1 MSLILKPAPDFSAQ
15 ALLPNGTFKKV
26 SLGDYRGRYVLLF
39 FYPLDFTFVCPTEII
54 AFSDAADQFEKLGV
68 QILGASIDSEFTHLA
83 WVNTPR
89 KEGGLGNIKYPL
101 LSDLNRNIARD
112 YGVLLED
119 AGHAVRGV
127 FLIDKNG
134 IVMHETINAPP
145 IGRNVEEELRTV
157 KALQFFEKNG
167 EVCPANWHEGD
178 KGINADPKGKIAF
191 FEQTYK

>member
-1 MSLILKPAPDFSAQ
+1 MSLVLKSAPAFSAT

-26 SLGDYRGRYVLLF
+26 SLSDYRGRYVLLF

-54 AFSDAADQFEKLGV
+54 AFSEAAVEFEKLSV
-68 QILGASIDSEFTHLA
+68 QILGVSVDSEFTHLA

-89 KEGGLGNIKYPL
+89 KEGGLGSIAYPL
-101 LSDLNRNIARD
+101 LSDLNRTIAGN

-119 AGHAVRGV
+119 AGHSVRGI

-167 EVCPANWHEGD
+167 EVCPANWHEGE
-178 KGINADPKGKIAF
+178 KGINADPKGKLTF
-191 FEQTYK
+191 FEKKY